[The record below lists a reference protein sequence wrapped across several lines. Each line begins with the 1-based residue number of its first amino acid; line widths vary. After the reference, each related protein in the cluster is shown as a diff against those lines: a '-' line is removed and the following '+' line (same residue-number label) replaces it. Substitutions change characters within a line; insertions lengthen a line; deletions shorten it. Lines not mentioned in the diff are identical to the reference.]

1 MTARL
6 AGVEAERGFDLA
18 SGDVEHHRGHDVMAD
33 QHGEF
38 ENLVLVELTAQL
50 LVRRRGGILGGEQLV
65 GGGDQGTSAIRPL
78 VVGFVGNE
86 SISRRET
93 PFSRAMRVWYRHRV
107 DGEDLT

>member
-18 SGDVEHHRGHDVMAD
+18 PGDVEHHRGHDVMAD

-38 ENLVLVELTAQL
+38 ENLVLV
-50 LVRRRGGILGGEQLV
+50 GGGE
-65 GGGDQGTSAIRPL
+65 QGTSAIRPL
-78 VVGFVGNE
+78 VVGFVGND
-86 SISRRET
+86 SISLRET